1 MDRFLETKKEKKL
14 KKQRDSKYIYQ
25 NELDKVCFR
34 YVVAYKVFK
43 GFAKRTV
50 CYKVF
55 HNIAFNIAKIQNIM
69 NTKEVLLQWLTNFL
83 IKGCYSQRNKKIKNW
98 QKNHTSPR
106 LENFKNLKHINPL
119 EAIFEVQI

>member
-14 KKQRDSKYIYQ
+14 KKQRDSRYIYQ

-43 GFAKRTV
+43 GFAKRKV
-50 CYKVF
+50 CDKAF

-69 NTKEVLLQWLTNFL
+69 NTKEVLLQWLTNLL
-83 IKGCYSQRNKKIKNW
+83 IKGLLLTEEQEN
-98 QKNHTSPR
+98 QKLAEKSHKPTIR
-106 LENFKNLKHINPL
+106 QF
-119 EAIFEVQI
+119 